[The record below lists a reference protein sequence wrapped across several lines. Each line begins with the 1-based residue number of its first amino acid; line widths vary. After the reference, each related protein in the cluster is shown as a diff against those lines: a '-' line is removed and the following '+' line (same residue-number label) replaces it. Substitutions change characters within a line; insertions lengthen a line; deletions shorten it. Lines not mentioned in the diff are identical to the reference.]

1 MTLQCE
7 VEANGNLKADG
18 TEIVLCQF
26 LLGSIS
32 HLTQPSDHSFLPNLF
47 GNLFGQSFM
56 KSATVDAMPWR
67 AKLQKLML
75 NYFVFAFA
83 CRPLSQFPPSLL
95 FWFLEGGDDLAQG
108 SKWRSCA
115 VFFFHCLCH
124 SKPTHTR
131 TTQVNHHTF
140 KLTLHGQGQLKQ
152 IRILFEYLCMAP
164 SCNPLV
170 DCALQTRG
178 HEWQSSCE
186 QLSSSWRWP
195 CNAKAMPRE
204 NKSQSGRDFSPSFM
218 GRGVGTAL
226 NIKTKGG

>member
-1 MTLQCE
+1 MVLKSFF
-7 VEANGNLKADG
+7 VNFFWAVYPISPNLLITVFFPIFLETFLGKALWRVRLSMPCPG
-18 TEIVLCQF
+18 GRSFKNLCLIILSS
-26 LLGSIS
+26 LL
-32 HLTQPSDHSFLPNLF
+32 LVALCPNFLPRCSF
-47 GNLFGQSFM
+47 GSWKVATISLKDPSEGLVPSSFFT
-56 KSATVDAMPWR
+56 AYVI
-67 AKLQKLML
+67 
-75 NYFVFAFA
+75 
-83 CRPLSQFPPSLL
+83 
-95 FWFLEGGDDLAQG
+95 
-108 SKWRSCA
+108 RS
-115 VFFFHCLCH
+115 
-124 SKPTHTR
+124 PHTR

-218 GRGVGTAL
+218 GGRVGTAL